1 MVDAFD
7 DRVRGVVW
15 DVVVIG
21 AGPAG
26 SSAARVAAEGGAS
39 VLLLDRAR
47 FPRYKTCGGGLIG
60 ISLEHVPPAV
70 LETVEQRVRSVRF
83 SLRGGRARTHRT
95 AEPFLSLVQRE
106 TFDEALVAAA
116 IAAGV
121 TFIDGVVVRSLSE
134 PDPTADPSGDPAAE
148 PADRA
153 LTAAAVVVQTDRGP
167 VRARVVIGADGTSGR
182 CGRYV
187 GVQNRGTD
195 LALEVEVTRTAT
207 SAQFDSSTFDGSVR
221 FDWGPNP
228 GSYAWV
234 FPKREVLTVGVIQAK
249 GHPQQTR
256 DYLESWLRHA
266 GLDGREIER
275 STGHLTQWRSA
286 DSPLR
291 RGSVIVAGDA
301 AGLLEPWTREGI
313 SFALRSGCWAGQA
326 SALAASGM
334 EGSPGDALRDYERRV
349 VAELDPEIRAGE
361 RLLHFFERHPG
372 LVHLSLASTGAGMRL
387 FLGVCD
393 GTKTLS
399 GILSSRLLRR
409 LLWVFGS

>member
-7 DRVRGVVW
+7 DGVRGVVW

-39 VLLLDRAR
+39 VLLIDRAR

-60 ISLEHVPPAV
+60 ISLGHVPPPV

-106 TFDEALVAAA
+106 TFDAALVAAA
-116 IAAGV
+116 ISAGV

-134 PDPTADPSGDPAAE
+134 PDRADE
-148 PADRA
+148 PADH
-153 LTAAAVVVQTDRGP
+153 AVTGDVVQTDRGP
-167 VRARVVIGADGTSGR
+167 VRARVVVGADGTSGR

-195 LALEVEVTRTAT
+195 LALEVEVTRTAS
-207 SAQFDSSTFDGSVR
+207 SAQFDASTFDGSVR
-221 FDWGPNP
+221 FDWGSNP

-256 DYLESWLRHA
+256 DYLDSWLRQA
-266 GLDGREIER
+266 GLENREIER
-275 STGHLTQWRSA
+275 STGHLTQWRSE

-301 AGLLEPWTREGI
+301 AGLLDPWTREGI

-326 SALAASGM
+326 AALAVSGLA
-334 EGSPGDALRDYERRV
+334 GTPGDSLRDYERRV
-349 VAELDPEIRAGE
+349 VAELDPDIRAGE

-372 LVHLSLASTGAGMRL
+372 LVHLSLASTGAGLRL

-393 GTKTLS
+393 GTKTLA

-409 LLWVFGS
+409 LLRVFGS